1 MKNWIKTISSA
12 AAPAVMLICAGWYVY
27 DSFIRQMPTDALSDF
42 RWYYLAADHVLDG
55 ESPYLSEGYIY
66 PPFLA
71 FVLTPLA
78 YLEYVPARWVWFLV
92 SHTCLLAAAWLVWRE
107 LGYNR
112 LAGCVVAAVWAF
124 GGAARESLAL
134 GQVGP
139 ELALLLAAAYTLRGR
154 GPGECVGTG
163 FAVKIVPGVLCVIF
177 ALQRNFRALLR
188 AAVTAIVLTV
198 VPWIFLV
205 CCLSGPNAPPHT
217 DYLAGTPS
225 VISWSLPSV
234 ALRIYEPFRFGKP
247 MPLDWI
253 TGNGLQTLEL
263 SSVQRLVSLGV
274 ALITLILGCLILAM
288 RVRFKLS
295 ARQVPLASAAVVALA
310 LAASPVCWT
319 HYQVM
324 QYPGVALLLAYAARR
339 KYWWLLGIGAAS
351 AALLYPI
358 PVAVLRAYYERMNNW
373 PNSPV
378 VMYFWTSIP
387 AIASLVLF
395 ALMTRELPRIAIES

>member
-1 MKNWIKTISSA
+1 
-12 AAPAVMLICAGWYVY
+12 
-27 DSFIRQMPTDALSDF
+27 
-42 RWYYLAADHVLDG
+42 
-55 ESPYLSEGYIY
+55 
-66 PPFLA
+66 
-71 FVLTPLA
+71 
-78 YLEYVPARWVWFLV
+78 
-92 SHTCLLAAAWLVWRE
+92 
-107 LGYNR
+107 
-112 LAGCVVAAVWAF
+112 
-124 GGAARESLAL
+124 
-134 GQVGP
+134 
-139 ELALLLAAAYTLRGR
+139 
-154 GPGECVGTG
+154 
-163 FAVKIVPGVLCVIF
+163 VLCVIF

-188 AAVTAIVLTV
+188 AAVTAVVLTAI
-198 VPWIFLV
+198 PWIFLV

-263 SSVQRLVSLGV
+263 SSMQRLVSLGV
-274 ALITLILGCLILAM
+274 ALTTLILGCLILAM

-339 KYWWLLGIGAAS
+339 KYWWLLGIGTAS

-358 PVAVLRAYYERMNNW
+358 PVAVLRAYYDRMNHW
-373 PNSPV
+373 PDSPM

-395 ALMTRELPRIAIES
+395 VLMTRELKRIAVEC